1 MALDMNYTPTRLVD
15 ITTLTE
21 DQWLDWRKKG
31 IGGSDVAAA
40 LNMSPYR
47 TARDLYYDKIGV
59 VPAVEGP
66 DKSITFQIGH
76 LLEDVV
82 AQIFAKKTGLTV
94 YEDHWMYQH
103 PLYPFLIADV
113 DRFVLLPDGRKAIL
127 ECKTAHYD
135 MQFKWANGAVPRH
148 YELQVR
154 HYMSVM
160 NIDVAFIACLFSNNE
175 NDFVWQKIERDVE
188 EEENTILALEAF
200 WNNHVLARV
209 EPPLVEKP
217 DAVLESLRRFFGPDC
232 DTDAIMEALHQ
243 QAETAFQAPPPKKP
257 GLDELIAY
265 LEAQHIPMVVASS
278 SRMASILRHLNN
290 WHMTDHFKA
299 LISGEQ
305 FSASKP
311 DPEIFLTAAKALGTV
326 PAETLVLEDSY
337 NGVSAG
343 ARGGFVT
350 VMVPDLAPA
359 DDEMRRLYTAECKD
373 LREVKKMLEEGK
385 LLSEA

>member
-1 MALDMNYTPTRLVD
+1 MALNLNYTPTRLVD

-47 TARDLYYDKIGV
+47 TARDLYHDKIGV
-59 VPAVEGP
+59 VPAIEGP

-217 DAVLESLRRFFGPDC
+217 DAVLESLRRFFGPADKSEP
-232 DTDAIMEALHQ
+232 DVELDRKFLNSLSEIMALKEEKKNLDAQ
-243 QAETAFQAPPPKKP
+243 
-257 GLDELIAY
+257 
-265 LEAQHIPMVVASS
+265 S
-278 SRMASILRHLNN
+278 
-290 WHMTDHFKA
+290 KA
-299 LISGEQ
+299 LETRIKTLYAPIVEQMGTACRASCESGSEVFRITYNPQYREGISKDKLSALRAQYPDVYDEFVEQ
-305 FSASKP
+305 SESR
-311 DPEIFLTAAKALGTV
+311 IFKVVKAAIA
-326 PAETLVLEDSY
+326 
-337 NGVSAG
+337 
-343 ARGGFVT
+343 
-350 VMVPDLAPA
+350 
-359 DDEMRRLYTAECKD
+359 
-373 LREVKKMLEEGK
+373 
-385 LLSEA
+385 